1 MQDDHISETD
11 TERLYVMLTQEVL
24 PALQQRGIP
33 AHQNAV
39 TFHTVCT
46 ADYVSRYFMHVHI
59 AEENHAEER
68 VMV

>member
-1 MQDDHISETD
+1 
-11 TERLYVMLTQEVL
+11 MLTQEVL

-33 AHQNAV
+33 AHQNAG

-46 ADYVSRYFMHVHI
+46 ADYLSCYFMHAHK